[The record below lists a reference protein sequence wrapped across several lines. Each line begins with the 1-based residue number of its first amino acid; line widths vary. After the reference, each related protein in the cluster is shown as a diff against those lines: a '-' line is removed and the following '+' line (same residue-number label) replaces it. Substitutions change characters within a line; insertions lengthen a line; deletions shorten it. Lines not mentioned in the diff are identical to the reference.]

1 MILIRSSAFRGNN
14 GGVVDKGPAETGG
27 GSARSGL
34 IGVGILAVIA
44 VVAVGAFIVFQSG
57 SGAETTTTLAA
68 AAAPTTTVATPTTA
82 TEAVTTTTVTPT
94 TATTEPEDDPNPFV
108 GWWAATDVD
117 GSFLDLRV
125 DADGG
130 FMYWDSASG
139 ICAANGLGHSPQTW
153 AGTATFVLDELPT
166 MTATGIRECF
176 PYGDNNGDLGEAAAD
191 FVYDLE
197 TDMLEFVLDGV
208 RYTRAPLLSPSTDPN
223 PFVGVWEATDS
234 DGTRV
239 TMKID
244 GVGTWQSRD
253 TRSGGCE
260 NMGLTY
266 ATWSAEGTGM
276 FDLQGI
282 PSFAVQTTTFCHPV
296 DGEAVPRS
304 EDVVL
309 TYEYRPESDEVALV
323 LFLETIFTR
332 VP

>member
-1 MILIRSSAFRGNN
+1 M
-14 GGVVDKGPAETGG
+14 
-27 GSARSGL
+27 
-34 IGVGILAVIA
+34 IA

-57 SGAETTTTLAA
+57 SGAETTTTVAA
-68 AAAPTTTVATPTTA
+68 AGAPTTTVAAPTTT

-117 GSFLDLRV
+117 GSLLDLRV
-125 DADGG
+125 DSDGS

-139 ICAANGLGHSPQTW
+139 ICEANGLGHSPQTW
-153 AGTATFVLDELPT
+153 TGTATFVLDELPR

-176 PYGDNNGDLGEAAAD
+176 SYGDDNGDLGEAAAD
-191 FVYDLE
+191 FAYDLE
-197 TDMLEFVLDGV
+197 TDMLEFALDGV
-208 RYTRAPLLSPSTDPN
+208 RYTRAPRLPPSTDPN

-239 TMKID
+239 TMQID
-244 GVGTWQSRD
+244 ALGTWKSRD

-266 ATWSAEGTGM
+266 ATWSAEGIGM
-276 FDLQGI
+276 FDLEGT
-282 PSFAVQTTTFCHPV
+282 PSFGVLTTTLCHPAGG
-296 DGEAVPRS
+296 GEPVPRS

-309 TYEYRPESDEVALV
+309 TYEYRSDRDEVALM